1 MAQTW
6 QNTSLIMLRT
16 MLNDAG
22 CDSVRYTP
30 QRLSD
35 LLITAAYFL
44 PLDINFSTDFI
55 VNVEARTITP
65 NPIDQ
70 TDGDEFINFLVLRAA
85 CLADEGNFRTAAL
98 AQGVSARLG
107 PASLHTSNY
116 GQYLHMLLNEGPCK
130 TYNRLVEIY
139 NMSYEGGKVVRAVL
153 SPFASNDYNPSNQLG
168 MLGEGIQAQPGV
180 YPRSPYSD

>member
-6 QNTSLIMLRT
+6 QNTSLILFRT

-22 CDSVRYTP
+22 CDAVSYPP

-44 PLDINFSTDFI
+44 PLDINFSTAFVVD
-55 VNVEARTITP
+55 VEARTITP

-70 TDGDEFINFLVLRAA
+70 TDGDEFINFMVLRAA
-85 CLADEGNFRTAAL
+85 CMADEGNFRTAAL

-107 PASLHTSNY
+107 PASLQTSNY
-116 GQYLHMLLNEGPCK
+116 GQYLHMLLKEGPCR
-130 TYNRLVEIY
+130 TYERLVEIY
-139 NMSYEGGKVVRAVL
+139 NVSYEGSKVIRAVL
-153 SPFASNDYNPSNQLG
+153 SPFVSNNYDPSNQLG
-168 MLGEGIQAQPGV
+168 SLGAGSQAQGGN
-180 YPRSPYSD
+180 YPKYPYYD

>member
-1 MAQTW
+1 MAQTL

-22 CDSVRYTP
+22 CDAVRYPP

-44 PLDINFSTDFI
+44 PLDINFSTAFVVD
-55 VNVEARTITP
+55 VEARTITP

-70 TDGDEFINFLVLRAA
+70 TDGDEFINFMVLRAA

-107 PASLHTSNY
+107 PASLQTSNY
-116 GQYLHMLLNEGPCK
+116 GQYLHMLLKEGPCR
-130 TYNRLVEIY
+130 TYERLVEIY
-139 NMSYEGGKVVRAVL
+139 NVSYEGSKVIRAVL
-153 SPFASNDYNPSNQLG
+153 SPFAANNYDPSNQLG
-168 MLGEGIQAQPGV
+168 SLGAGSQAQGGN
-180 YPRSPYSD
+180 YPKYPYYD

>member
-22 CDSVRYTP
+22 CDAVRYPP

-44 PLDINFSTDFI
+44 PLDLNFSTDFI
-55 VNVEARTITP
+55 VNVESRAITP

-70 TDGDEFINFLVLRAA
+70 DDGDEFINFLVLRAA

-98 AQGVSARLG
+98 AQGISARLG
-107 PASLHTSNY
+107 PAALTTSNY
-116 GQYLHMLLNEGPCK
+116 GQYLHMLLEEGPCK
-130 TYNRLVEIY
+130 TYNRLVEVY
-139 NMSYEGGKVVRAVL
+139 NVSYEGSKVIRAVL
-153 SPFASNDYNPSNQLG
+153 SPFASNNFDPSNQLG
-168 MLGEGIQAQPGV
+168 SLGGSSQAQGGN
-180 YPRSPYSD
+180 YPRYPNY

>member
-22 CDSVRYTP
+22 CDAVRYPP

-44 PLDINFSTDFI
+44 PLDINFSSDFV
-55 VNVEARTITP
+55 VNVETRTITP

-70 TDGDEFINFLVLRAA
+70 ADGDEFINFMVLRAA
-85 CLADEGNFRTAAL
+85 CMADEGNFRTAAL

-107 PASLHTSNY
+107 PASLTTSNY
-116 GQYLHMLLNEGPCK
+116 GQYLHMLLEEGPCK
-130 TYNRLVEIY
+130 TYDRLVEVY
-139 NMSYEGGKVVRAVL
+139 NVSYEGSKVIRAVL
-153 SPFASNDYNPSNQLG
+153 SPFVSNNYDPSNQLG
-168 MLGEGIQAQPGV
+168 SLGGSSQAQGGV
-180 YPRSPYSD
+180 YPRYPNY

>member
-22 CDSVRYTP
+22 CDAVRYPP

-35 LLITAAYFL
+35 LLNTAAYFL
-44 PLDINFSTDFI
+44 PLDINFSTAFVVD
-55 VNVEARTITP
+55 VEARTITP

-70 TDGDEFINFLVLRAA
+70 TDGDEFINFMVLRAA

-107 PASLHTSNY
+107 PASLQTSNY
-116 GQYLHMLLNEGPCK
+116 GQYLHMLLKEGPCR
-130 TYNRLVEIY
+130 TYERLVEIY
-139 NMSYEGGKVVRAVL
+139 NVSYEGSKVIRAVL
-153 SPFASNDYNPSNQLG
+153 SPFAANNYDPSNQLG
-168 MLGEGIQAQPGV
+168 SLGAGSQAQGGN
-180 YPRSPYSD
+180 YPKYPYYD

>member
-22 CDSVRYTP
+22 CDAVRYPP

-44 PLDINFSTDFI
+44 PLDINFSSDF
-55 VNVEARTITP
+55 VVDVEARTITP
-65 NPIDQ
+65 SPIDQ
-70 TDGDEFINFLVLRAA
+70 DDGDEFINFMVLRAA
-85 CLADEGNFRTAAL
+85 CMADEGNFRTAAL

-107 PASLHTSNY
+107 PASLTTSNY
-116 GQYLHMLLNEGPCK
+116 GQYLQMLLNEGPCK
-130 TYNRLVEIY
+130 TYDRLVEVY
-139 NMSYEGGKVVRAVL
+139 NMSYEGSKVIRAVL
-153 SPFASNDYNPSNQLG
+153 SPFTSNDFDPSNSLG
-168 MLGEGIQAQPGV
+168 SPGMGDQAQGGN
-180 YPRSPYSD
+180 YPRYPN

>member
-44 PLDINFSTDFI
+44 PLDLNFSTDFV

-65 NPIDQ
+65 NPVDQ
-70 TDGDEFINFLVLRAA
+70 SDGDEFINFLVLRAA

-107 PASLHTSNY
+107 PASLQTSNY

-130 TYNRLVEIY
+130 TYNRLVEVY
-139 NMSYEGGKVVRAVL
+139 NMSYEGAKVVKAVL
-153 SPFASNDYNPSNQLG
+153 SPFVSNDYNPSN
-168 MLGEGIQAQPGV
+168 MLGSLGGSSQAQGGN
-180 YPRSPYSD
+180 YPRQPNY

>member
-16 MLNDAG
+16 MLNAAG
-22 CDSVRYTP
+22 CDAVRYPP

-44 PLDINFSTDFI
+44 PLDINFSTAFVVD
-55 VNVEARTITP
+55 VEARTITP

-70 TDGDEFINFLVLRAA
+70 TDGDEFINFMVLRAA

-107 PASLHTSNY
+107 PASLQTSNY
-116 GQYLHMLLNEGPCK
+116 GQYLHMLLKEGPCR
-130 TYNRLVEIY
+130 TYERLVEIY
-139 NMSYEGGKVVRAVL
+139 NVSYEGSKVIRAVL
-153 SPFASNDYNPSNQLG
+153 SPFAANNYDPSNQLG
-168 MLGEGIQAQPGV
+168 SLGAGSQAQGGN
-180 YPRSPYSD
+180 YPKYPYYD